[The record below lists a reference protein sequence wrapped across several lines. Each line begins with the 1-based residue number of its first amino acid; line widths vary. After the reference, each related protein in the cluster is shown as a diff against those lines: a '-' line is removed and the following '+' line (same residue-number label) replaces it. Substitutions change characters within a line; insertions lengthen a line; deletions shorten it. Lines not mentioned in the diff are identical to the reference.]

1 MSTNPPT
8 LTREQWRTV
17 LDDTDRPTFGELVS
31 TIEAA
36 SMIDAEGPGAEQ
48 LVDGAVGD
56 LLEADPAHVQPCPG
70 MSKVKTPPWTRISP
84 TPSCD
89 FESYVQGVQ
98 GNRISLLILEA
109 EINKTSLLNRVY
121 IINRDSLGPW
131 TRWTS
136 SSDPTALSRFSL
148 VQHQPVA
155 PDTPG
160 HGWTCAIAGGV
171 C

>member
-56 LLEADPAHVQPCPG
+56 LLEADPAHVHCWRCVLMDHG
-70 MSKVKTPPWTRISP
+70 ERANGSS
-84 TPSCD
+84 
-89 FESYVQGVQ
+89 
-98 GNRISLLILEA
+98 A
-109 EINKTSLLNRVY
+109 
-121 IINRDSLGPW
+121 
-131 TRWTS
+131 RWVVADRRPRMT
-136 SSDPTALSRFSL
+136 TA
-148 VQHQPVA
+148 H
-155 PDTPG
+155 T
-160 HGWTCAIAGGV
+160 IGGGR
-171 C
+171 